1 MLTATCN
8 FKHKTNNK
16 QNNVNAKN
24 NIKQKNV
31 MFSENVTRENVTSE
45 NVTRALA
52 TLICKTQTKSLGKII
67 IVTEIVLI

>member
-1 MLTATCN
+1 MLTTTCN

-16 QNNVNAKN
+16 QNNVNVKN

-31 MFSENVTRENVTSE
+31 MFSE

-52 TLICKTQTKSLGKII
+52 TLICKTQTKSLDKII

>member
-1 MLTATCN
+1 MLTTTCN

-16 QNNVNAKN
+16 QNNV
-24 NIKQKNV
+24 KQKNV

-52 TLICKTQTKSLGKII
+52 TLICKTQTKSLDKII